1 MACLDTLGAL
11 APDGLEDALEA
22 SLFFFSVLALVM
34 AAARAAARTS
44 GLAVRLAR
52 MEARSAPTIPRWSL
66 VGLSLQRL

>member
-11 APDGLEDALEA
+11 APDGLDEALLA

-52 MEARSAPTIPRWSL
+52 IEARSAPTIPRCKVSG
-66 VGLSLQRL
+66 VSC